1 MKKRLLLFIIII
13 ITFLFLA
20 CSQEEEIKN
29 NNLIQN
35 PISALEI
42 SQMDIEI
49 ASHKKSFIDDANI
62 NLLLDYIRGIE
73 KIDGDVMDIDDQVEP
88 IRIKAYDSQGLIEEI
103 TIGKGLAYYNESWY
117 FIESKIYDEI
127 AEFYQALDFEEGEN
141 QLVLDINNR
150 LMDRMELALE
160 ESLQGDWLSK
170 DGSVLKFKN
179 NKLIQGDQTEYSFI
193 YEIKSMSQNNISI
206 TIYGEEGFFLGGREL
221 STMEISLDPT
231 RSLMKM
237 TRTMISGISHDD
249 ELIYLDKDGQ
259 KLGFFDS
266 YFFFDYLAP

>member
-127 AEFYQALDFEEGEN
+127 AEFYQALDFEEVEN

-266 YFFFDYLAP
+266 YFFFDDLAP